1 MAQIPEMH
9 LNIFVANAG
18 HHEAAWRFRR
28 TLPERL
34 GELSY
39 YQEMARTAERG
50 RFDSFFL
57 GDRLALGNVRFR
69 AEGRFDPMMLLAAL
83 TSCTERIGL
92 VATQSTT
99 YTEPY
104 NLARQFAS
112 LDHLSGGRSGWN
124 IVTSWDANAAG
135 NFGMVQLTS
144 HAERYA
150 RATEYLDVVM
160 KLWDSWE
167 DDATIIDR
175 ERGVYVDTTRVHRID
190 HHGAAFDVNGPFNIP
205 RMPQGRPLLVQAGS
219 SDDGRA
225 FAATYAEAIFTAQ
238 QDLGEAQA
246 FYNDIKTRAT
256 ALGRDASK
264 ISILP
269 GLCPII
275 GSTEAEAKAME
286 QELNELTIPE
296 LGLLT
301 LSQRFNGVDFSVFP
315 LDEPVP
321 LDALPRPKEIEG
333 AKSRAQLTFDLL
345 EREPDLTL
353 RNLLR
358 RFAAAAGHRV
368 IAGTPDQ
375 VADHMIDWVERG
387 AADGFNIMPA
397 ELPGG
402 LTDVVD
408 YVVPILQQRGVFRR
422 EYAGT
427 TLREHYGLARPE
439 SRFRSS

>member
-1 MAQIPEMH
+1 
-9 LNIFVANAG
+9 
-18 HHEAAWRFRR
+18 
-28 TLPERL
+28 
-34 GELSY
+34 
-39 YQEMARTAERG
+39 
-50 RFDSFFL
+50 
-57 GDRLALGNVRFR
+57 
-69 AEGRFDPMMLLAAL
+69 MLLAAL
-83 TSCTERIGL
+83 TTCTERIGL

-112 LDHLSGGRSGWN
+112 LDHLTGGRAGWN

-135 NFGMVQLTS
+135 NFGMVQLIS

-150 RATEYLDVVM
+150 RAAEYLDVVM
-160 KLWDSWE
+160 KLWDSWQ
-167 DDATIIDR
+167 DDATVIDR
-175 ERGVYVDTTRVHRID
+175 EAGVYVDTTRVHRID

-256 ALGRDASK
+256 ALGRDASR

-275 GSTEAEAKAME
+275 GSTEAEAKAIE
-286 QELNELTIPE
+286 QELNDLTIPE

-301 LSQRFNGVDFSVFP
+301 LSQRFNGVDLSGFS

-321 LDALPRPKEIEG
+321 LHALPRPKEIEG
-333 AKSRAQLTFDLL
+333 AKSRAQLTFDLI
-345 EREPDLTL
+345 EREPGLTL

-368 IAGTPDQ
+368 VAGTPEQ

-408 YVVPILQQRGVFRR
+408 YVVPILQQRGVFRH
-422 EYAGT
+422 EYTGT
-427 TLREHYGLARPE
+427 TLREHYGLDRPE
-439 SRFRSS
+439 SRYT